1 MARFWE
7 WQARPTASATVAV
20 EEEASPLEP
29 VELYTSSAMV
39 FALVAPE
46 HRRLSDILNSNSTL
60 ALRDASSTSLINGV
74 EGSYGKG
81 WTSLATD
88 EILLVMPPEHESPR
102 QMKVHRRQHRVRIR
116 TGRFQITGNAH
127 VLPGIKL
134 DPYVLQTRM
143 RFMAVTNAEVSST
156 ADPAWERRASVV
168 LVNVGPIQDLR
179 EVLTIS

>member
-1 MARFWE
+1 MTRFWE
-7 WQARPTASATVAV
+7 WQAQPGPGAAVAV

-29 VELYTSSAMV
+29 VEVYTSSAMI

-60 ALRDASSTSLINGV
+60 ALRDANSTSLINGV
-74 EGSYGKG
+74 EGSQGKG
-81 WTSLATD
+81 WTSLGSD
-88 EILLVMPPEHESPR
+88 EILLVMPPQHESPR
-102 QMKVHRRQHRVRIR
+102 QLRVHRRQHRVRIR
-116 TGRFQITGNAH
+116 TGPFQITGNAH
-127 VLPGIKL
+127 VLPGTKL

-156 ADPAWERRASVV
+156 ADPAWERRTSVV

>member
-7 WQARPTASATVAV
+7 WQARPTAGAAVAV
-20 EEEASPLEP
+20 EEASPLEP
-29 VELYTSSAMV
+29 VELYTRTAMV
-39 FALVAPE
+39 FGLVAPE

-81 WTSLATD
+81 WTSVGTD
-88 EILLVMPPEHESPR
+88 EILLVMPPEHASPR

-116 TGRFQITGNAH
+116 TGPFQITGNAH
-127 VLPGIKL
+127 VLPGTKL

-143 RFMAVTNAEVSST
+143 RFMAVTSAEVSST
-156 ADPAWERRASVV
+156 ADPAWERRAAVV
-168 LVNVGPIQDLR
+168 LVNVGPIQDLT